1 MKSFFDK
8 FEVKFIETFLSIFEL
23 LYKKFYTFHARPVQT
38 DKIETE
44 HFSLKNYSSKS
55 VCIIMQGPIIKDN
68 DFTINTL
75 SLYKKIFR
83 KHSIILSTWD
93 DESSLNIDRIK
104 SLGIEVILNKK
115 PDYAGIAN
123 INFHIVSTSSGVTR
137 AFDEEH
143 NYVLKTRTDQRIHS
157 PLAIDM
163 CFSALDTFP
172 LSKKNLL
179 QKERVIA
186 FNLNTFMYRPFSIS
200 DMIIFGNIHDMKKYW
215 CVDQDQRKIHELKE
229 PTNLIEW
236 SSQKLAEVYFVDNFL
251 NNIDQPYQLSLEGSW
266 RVLAENFCILN
277 TYDIDLFWNKYS
289 KKEFRHDKYI
299 FHRNKQINFA
309 EWLVMHNNFPKEIP
323 EYIIN
328 KRD

>member
-123 INFHIVSTSSGVTR
+123 INFQIVSTSS
-137 AFDEEH
+137 ESQEH
-143 NYVLKTRTDQRIHS
+143 SMK
-157 PLAIDM
+157 
-163 CFSALDTFP
+163 
-172 LSKKNLL
+172 
-179 QKERVIA
+179 
-186 FNLNTFMYRPFSIS
+186 SII
-200 DMIIFGNIHDMKKYW
+200 MF
-215 CVDQDQRKIHELKE
+215 
-229 PTNLIEW
+229 
-236 SSQKLAEVYFVDNFL
+236 
-251 NNIDQPYQLSLEGSW
+251 
-266 RVLAENFCILN
+266 
-277 TYDIDLFWNKYS
+277 
-289 KKEFRHDKYI
+289 
-299 FHRNKQINFA
+299 
-309 EWLVMHNNFPKEIP
+309 
-323 EYIIN
+323 
-328 KRD
+328 